1 MQTDTIEYPKH
12 RGHAAIFR
20 SPRKKILRKKKT
32 KLGGKST
39 FREKHFFDLNQ

>member
-20 SPRKKILRKKKT
+20 SPRKKILRKKNKI
-32 KLGGKST
+32 GGK
-39 FREKHFFDLNQ
+39 KHFSGKTLF